1 MDERRAHKRDRVI
14 YGATVALSPSGPR
27 RDCVIRNI
35 SEGGANIQFG
45 YVGALPDELA
55 LSIARKNLSCTAR
68 VVWWRDNTVGVAFGA
83 HTAATLVP
91 DSDLEERLRRS
102 ERKARQLRQRVR
114 ALTGGA

>member
-14 YGATVALSPSGPR
+14 YGATAALSPTGPR

-35 SEGGANIQFG
+35 SAGGANIQFG
-45 YVGALPDELA
+45 HIASLPDELA
-55 LSIARKNLSCTAR
+55 LTIARKGMSCTAR
-68 VVWWRDNTVGVAFGA
+68 VVWWRDNTAGVAFGA

-114 ALTGGA
+114 DLTGGA

>member
-14 YGATVALSPSGPR
+14 YGATAALSPTGPR
-27 RDCVIRNI
+27 RDGVIRNI
-35 SEGGANIQFG
+35 SAGGANIQFG
-45 YVGALPDELA
+45 HIASLPDELA
-55 LSIARKNLSCTAR
+55 LAIARKGMSCTAR
-68 VVWWRDNTVGVAFGA
+68 VVWWRDNTAGVAFGA

-114 ALTGGA
+114 DLTGGA